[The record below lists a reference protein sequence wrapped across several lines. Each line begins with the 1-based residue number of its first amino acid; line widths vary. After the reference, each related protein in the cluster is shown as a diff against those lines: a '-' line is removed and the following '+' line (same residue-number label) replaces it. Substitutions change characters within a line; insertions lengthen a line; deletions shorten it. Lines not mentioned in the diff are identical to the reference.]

1 MKWLILR
8 DKVGQRSRVTKLE
21 WRLRFLLINV
31 SKFGSEAPETWQ
43 LGDQW
48 LVLRRSVGPRTVVV
62 KKQTLYFLQYRGS

>member
-31 SKFGSEAPETWQ
+31 SKFGSETPETWQ
-43 LGDQW
+43 LGDQ
-48 LVLRRSVGPRTVVV
+48 
-62 KKQTLYFLQYRGS
+62 